1 MTESKIRHP
10 LLLLSA
16 FLLLAFRPGPIIPQ
30 SPALSAPA
38 AVLGYSDFTAEA
50 KIESEFLAIPN
61 AKLAG
66 EHLKTLT
73 AEPHMSATPEDRA
86 TAEYVAQKFR
96 AAGLETEIVPY
107 RVLLNRPIEQRV
119 EAFDA
124 AGKLLMSGPTKEH
137 VEGDRFQDNPRIMMP
152 FNGSSASGD
161 VTGEVVYANYGRIED
176 FDQLAAQ
183 HIDLHG
189 KIVVV
194 RYGQNFRGIKVYLAE
209 QRGAIGVLI
218 YSDPQDDG
226 YYKGD
231 AWPLGP
237 WRPETG
243 VQYGSVQNLSR
254 YAGDPETPGVASTP
268 DLPDSARL
276 PADKTGNQP
285 HIPSIPL
292 SYHDAAPILKAL
304 TGPGAPQGW
313 QGALPFRYHLD
324 GGVRVHIVSKQDY
337 ALRIIWDV
345 IGKVKGAE
353 YPDEWVVAGNHRDA
367 WVYGAVDPSSGTA
380 AMLEAVHGIG
390 GLLQQGW
397 RPKRTMVFCSWDAEE
412 QGLMGSTEW
421 VEQHAQTLDH
431 AVAYFNVDVAVS
443 GPDFSASA
451 VPSLKQFVR
460 EVTRAVPSPLGATVY
475 DQWKLERAESNPNR
489 APVIPD
495 NQGEVRMGDLGSGS
509 DFTPFFEH
517 VGVPSTDIGSVG
529 PYGVYHSA
537 FDNYDWFVQNADPHF
552 AYLEEMARVLG
563 LEAVRMADAEVLP
576 YDYGAYAN
584 AIDAYVAAVKR
595 KAQDA
600 GMSGLD
606 FGPLE
611 AAARRFLAAAQRVH
625 ERQLASTGD
634 RTKLN
639 AALRQ
644 TETAFIADEGL
655 PNRPW
660 YKHLIFAPGQYTGYA
675 AVVMPGVSEAI
686 DARDT
691 QLARSQLE
699 ALTRAVERAAATLNA
714 VP

>member
-1 MTESKIRHP
+1 MIDSNKRHA
-10 LLLLSA
+10 LLLISA
-16 FLLLAFRPGPIIPQ
+16 FLLLAFRSDRLLAQ
-30 SPALSAPA
+30 STAPHVPAL
-38 AVLGYSDFTAEA
+38 VFGYVDFTAEA
-50 KIESEFLAIPN
+50 KIEQQFLAIPN

-73 AEPHMSATPEDRA
+73 AQPHLSATPEDRA

-107 RVLLNRPIEQRV
+107 RVLLNRPIEQHV
-119 EAFDA
+119 EAYDA

-137 VEGDRFQDNPRIMMP
+137 VEGDRFEDNPRIMMP

-189 KIVVV
+189 KIVMV

-254 YAGDPETPGVASTP
+254 YTGDPETPGVASTP
-268 DLPDSARL
+268 ELPDSARL
-276 PADKTGNQP
+276 PSDNTGNQP

-337 ALRIIWDV
+337 ALRMIWDV

-390 GLLQQGW
+390 GLLLQGW

-421 VEQHAQTLDH
+421 VEQHAQTLEH

-451 VPSLKQFVR
+451 VPSLKPFVR

-475 DQWKLERAESNPNR
+475 DQWKMERGESNPNR
-489 APVIPD
+489 AAVIAD
-495 NQGEVRMGDLGSGS
+495 NQADVRMGDLGSGS

-563 LEAVRMADAEVLP
+563 LEALRMADAEVLP
-576 YDYGAYAN
+576 YDYATYAN

-611 AAARRFLAAAQRVH
+611 AAAGRFLAAAQRAH
-625 ERQLASTGD
+625 ERQLAPTGD
-634 RTKLN
+634 LAKMN
-639 AALRQ
+639 AALRE
-644 TETAFIADEGL
+644 TEKAFVSDEGL

-660 YKHLIFAPGQYTGYA
+660 YKHLIFAPGEYTGYA

-686 DARDT
+686 DGRDA
-691 QLARSQLE
+691 QRAKSQLE
-699 ALTRAVERAAATLNA
+699 VLTRAVERAAATLNG
-714 VP
+714 VQ

>member
-1 MTESKIRHP
+1 
-10 LLLLSA
+10 
-16 FLLLAFRPGPIIPQ
+16 
-30 SPALSAPA
+30 
-38 AVLGYSDFTAEA
+38 
-50 KIESEFLAIPN
+50 
-61 AKLAG
+61 
-66 EHLKTLT
+66 
-73 AEPHMSATPEDRA
+73 
-86 TAEYVAQKFR
+86 
-96 AAGLETEIVPY
+96 
-107 RVLLNRPIEQRV
+107 
-119 EAFDA
+119 
-124 AGKLLMSGPTKEH
+124 
-137 VEGDRFQDNPRIMMP
+137 
-152 FNGSSASGD
+152 
-161 VTGEVVYANYGRIED
+161 
-176 FDQLAAQ
+176 
-183 HIDLHG
+183 
-189 KIVVV
+189 
-194 RYGQNFRGIKVYLAE
+194 
-209 QRGAIGVLI
+209 
-218 YSDPQDDG
+218 
-226 YYKGD
+226 
-231 AWPLGP
+231 
-237 WRPETG
+237 
-243 VQYGSVQNLSR
+243 
-254 YAGDPETPGVASTP
+254 
-268 DLPDSARL
+268 
-276 PADKTGNQP
+276 
-285 HIPSIPL
+285 
-292 SYHDAAPILKAL
+292 
-304 TGPGAPQGW
+304 
-313 QGALPFRYHLD
+313 
-324 GGVRVHIVSKQDY
+324 
-337 ALRIIWDV
+337 
-345 IGKVKGAE
+345 
-353 YPDEWVVAGNHRDA
+353 
-367 WVYGAVDPSSGTA
+367 
-380 AMLEAVHGIG
+380 
-390 GLLQQGW
+390 
-397 RPKRTMVFCSWDAEE
+397 MVFCSWDAEE

-451 VPSLKQFVR
+451 VPSLKPFVR
-460 EVTRAVPSPLGATVY
+460 EVTRVVPSPLGATVY
-475 DQWKLERAESNPNR
+475 DQWKLERAENNPNR

-495 NQGEVRMGDLGSGS
+495 NQGDVRMGDLGSGS